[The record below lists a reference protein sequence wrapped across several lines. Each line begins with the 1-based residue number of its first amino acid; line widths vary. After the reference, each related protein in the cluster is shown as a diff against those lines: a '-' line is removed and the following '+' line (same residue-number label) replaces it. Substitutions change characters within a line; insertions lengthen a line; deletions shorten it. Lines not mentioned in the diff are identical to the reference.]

1 VGHREAER
9 ALQLGLLY
17 TPEEALKIKLVDEI
31 AEPATLMLRAE
42 EEMQKWCKIP
52 GIIHLIK
59 IDLLLIVSF
68 KRDHLLKK
76 LSDGKRAY
84 KIVHEARGNVKFN
97 SAKRVGYTRVCRFR
111 FKRICTKIFESIF
124 GRIKKTKEGLNSFCF
139 K

>member
-1 VGHREAER
+1 MGHREAER

-68 KRDHLLKK
+68 KRDHLK
-76 LSDGKRAY
+76 
-84 KIVHEARGNVKFN
+84 
-97 SAKRVGYTRVCRFR
+97 
-111 FKRICTKIFESIF
+111 
-124 GRIKKTKEGLNSFCF
+124 KKT
-139 K
+139 